1 MQGIVKKSWIAGQA
15 IEVAIAPRTHSAA
28 VPAGVYR
35 VLRSLMTG
43 LKVTLG
49 YLVRPSTVVTQQYPE
64 NRDTLKLPERYRSEL
79 RLIDDNGYHRC
90 PGCKICEK
98 ACPNGSIKIMARKG
112 TVTGKTELDQFVW
125 RLDTCTFCYACV
137 QSCPFDAIEFTGRF
151 ENAVFDKR
159 LLVYNLNTYKGPPA
173 KVLLAEADKEKVKT
187 MLEPLA
193 RFAGPTPLG
202 GTDLAGSPAGLGGCS
217 AGEVQVTNSQAATS
231 KDKTHG

>member
-1 MQGIVKKSWIAGQA
+1 MQGIVKSRFVAGQA
-15 IEVAIAPRTHSAA
+15 VEVAIGPRPRTTGG
-28 VPAGVYR
+28 AGGFVR
-35 VLRSLMTG
+35 VLRSLLTG
-43 LKVTLG
+43 LAVTIK

-64 NRDTLKLPERYRSEL
+64 NRATLKLPERYRSEL

-173 KVLLAEADKEKVKT
+173 KVLHAESDKEKVKS
-187 MLEPLA
+187 MLEPLG
-193 RFAGPTPLG
+193 RFSGPTPLG
-202 GTDLAGSPAGLGGCS
+202 GTDLAGSPSGLSAHSGG
-217 AGEVQVTNSQAATS
+217 
-231 KDKTHG
+231 KDVPHG